1 VKAKIKASGITKAML
16 ADPSLYRVDRW
27 VVRID
32 PMPPHRTQAK
42 LVTAEEP

>member
-1 VKAKIKASGITKAML
+1 ML

-32 PMPPHRTQAK
+32 PMPPHRTQVK